1 MSGMPCVILI
11 SGRGTNLQAILRA
24 VAEEGLPLDI
34 RAVISNRPEAAGL
47 EQARRAGLPSYVL
60 DHTLFA
66 DRETFDREL
75 QELIDR
81 HVPQLVILAGF
92 MRILSEK
99 FVSHYRGRLINIHPS
114 LLPAFPG
121 LNTHRRALA
130 AGVGEHGATVH
141 FVTEAVDGGPVI
153 VQACVSVLAE
163 DTADTLAAR
172 VLAEEHR
179 IYPQVLR
186 WFAEGRL
193 RLERHSGRDCAVLD
207 GEILEASE
215 HLLPG
220 EVKQ

>member
-66 DRETFDREL
+66 DREPFDREL

-81 HVPQLVILAGF
+81 HAPQLVILAGF

-121 LNTHRRALA
+121 LNTHQRALA

-153 VQACVSVLAE
+153 VQARVRVLAE
-163 DTADTLAAR
+163 DDAETLAAR

-193 RLERHSGRDCAVLD
+193 RLERRGGKDCAVLD
-207 GEILEASE
+207 GRCLI
-215 HLLPG
+215 G
-220 EVKQ
+220 C